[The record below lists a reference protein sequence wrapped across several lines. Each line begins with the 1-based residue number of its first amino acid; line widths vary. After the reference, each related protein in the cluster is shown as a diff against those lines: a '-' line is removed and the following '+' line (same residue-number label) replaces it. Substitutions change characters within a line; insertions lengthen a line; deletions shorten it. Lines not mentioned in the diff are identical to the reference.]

1 MSSQLSFTVFCLEN
15 YKYHRSLSGKEAQE
29 LFAKYGVF
37 DYIRE
42 FFDVLHTTGVQYLMN
57 DIDIYLR
64 SRNAVIPS

>member
-1 MSSQLSFTVFCLEN
+1 MSNKLAFTVFCLEN
-15 YKYHRSLSGKEAQE
+15 YKEYRSLSGKQVQE

-42 FFDVLHTTGVQYLMN
+42 FYDVLHTTGVQYLMN

-64 SRNAVIPS
+64 SRNVEMPS

>member
-1 MSSQLSFTVFCLEN
+1 MSNQLAFTVFCLEN
-15 YKYHRSLSGKEAQE
+15 YKEHSSLSGKQVQE

-42 FFDVLHTTGVQYLMN
+42 FYDVLHTTGVQYLMN

-64 SRNAVIPS
+64 ARNAEFPA